1 MSRVA
6 VLLITHEGVGAA
18 LRHVAQRLFGR
29 LPLPVELLEVPFE
42 QDLDA
47 LASVARQRLKQLDQ
61 GAGVLILCDLY
72 GATPERLAGQLC
84 AGPDGRVRKICG
96 LNLPMLLRVLNYA
109 DRPLDEL
116 AEIAAGGAHG
126 GIVVDQP

>member
-1 MSRVA
+1 MSQVA

-18 LRHVAQRLFGR
+18 LRHVAERLIGR
-29 LPLPVELLEVPFE
+29 LPVSVELLEVPFE
-42 QDLDA
+42 QSPDDLCAIAEARLRA
-47 LASVARQRLKQLDQ
+47 LDR

-72 GATPERLAGQLC
+72 GASPERLAGRLC
-84 AGPDGRVRKICG
+84 TGPECRVRKVCG

-126 GIVVDQP
+126 GIVLDQP

>member
-6 VLLITHEGVGAA
+6 VLLVTHEGVGAA
-18 LRHVAQRLFGR
+18 LRQVAERLLGG
-29 LPLPVELLEVPFE
+29 LPLSVDLLEVPFE
-42 QDLDA
+42 QDPGDLCPA
-47 LASVARQRLKQLDQ
+47 AEERLKHIDR
-61 GAGVLILCDLY
+61 GGGVLILCDLY
-72 GATPERLAGQLC
+72 GASPERLAGRLC
-84 AGPDGRVRKICG
+84 AEPDCRVRKVCG